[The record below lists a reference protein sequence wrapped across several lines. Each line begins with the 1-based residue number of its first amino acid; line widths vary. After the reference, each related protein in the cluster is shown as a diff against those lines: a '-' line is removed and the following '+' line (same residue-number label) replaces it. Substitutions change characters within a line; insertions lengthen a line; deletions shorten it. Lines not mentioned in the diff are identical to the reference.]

1 MAFLPATPKP
11 VFSNHLLIYRSFVP
25 VSSCGHHGPSLK
37 RPAITCTISLDRRHH
52 SSTRPRLDA
61 LPSLDSPLSHSMSS
75 PAVDVVFSDLD
86 GTLVHSPKAFS
97 SFAEIISTNEE
108 DNTAVIRY
116 KHSGESRECIAL
128 PSKTAGNGYISRRTV
143 ELVGELRKL
152 GTIFVIITGARA
164 STYAKRRKYLPQAD
178 FECYENGG
186 RMLVDGVLDPTWS
199 DNFASIVGPLSDRSA
214 ISPPLP
220 LPSER
225 QGPLW
230 KLYQRLE
237 EEGWKLDAN
246 DYSTNFR
253 VDVNKSEGKTAADF
267 ERDVI
272 SILKNEN
279 LTTTFNLGKADIY
292 PIASGKANA
301 ARHILQ
307 RISASAEDAIA
318 LFDDDNDLELGA
330 LCGASFLPSVTH
342 SSVLRAVEKHPNW
355 TVMQRAGFLGTEDA
369 LERVIALRK
378 AALGAKK
385 TPALATA

>member
-1 MAFLPATPKP
+1 
-11 VFSNHLLIYRSFVP
+11 
-25 VSSCGHHGPSLK
+25 
-37 RPAITCTISLDRRHH
+37 
-52 SSTRPRLDA
+52 
-61 LPSLDSPLSHSMSS
+61 MSS
-75 PAVDVVFSDLD
+75 SSVDVVFSDLD
-86 GTLVHSPKAFS
+86 GTLVHAPKTFS
-97 SFAEIISTNEE
+97 SFAEIVSSNEE
-108 DNTAVIRY
+108 ENTAVIRY
-116 KHSGESRECIAL
+116 KHSGETRECIAL

-143 ELVGELRKL
+143 ELVAELRKL

-186 RMLVDGVLDPTWS
+186 RMLVNGVLDPTWS
-199 DNFASIVGPLSDRSA
+199 DNFVSAVGRLSDRSA
-214 ISPPLP
+214 ISPILP

-225 QGPLW
+225 QGALW
-230 KLYQRLE
+230 KLYHRLE
-237 EEGWKLDAN
+237 EGGWKLDAH

-253 VDVNKSEGKTAADF
+253 VDVNKSGDKTADDF
-267 ERDVI
+267 EREVI
-272 SILKNEN
+272 PLLKEEG

-292 PIASGKANA
+292 PITSGKANA

-307 RISASAEDAIA
+307 KISASAEDAVA

-330 LCGASFLPSVTH
+330 LCGVSFLPSVTH
-342 SSVLRAVEKHPNW
+342 PSVLRAVEQHPNW

-378 AALGAKK
+378 AAFGVKK